1 MKKRMAALL
10 GALTLGLGLLAG
22 CTNTAGAGADAGGSG
37 LPNAANGTLDP
48 NEPITIT
55 HRNIVAAASAL
66 ALEYAVK
73 CVSPPDSTAGIPT

>member
-1 MKKRMAALL
+1 MLP
-10 GALTLGLGLLAG
+10 TLPLR
-22 CTNTAGAGADAGGSG
+22 DAPAVIIYNS
-37 LPNAANGTLDP
+37 N

-55 HRNIVAAASAL
+55 QRNIVAAASAL